1 VLWLGIE
8 FRVSGRTIEPSDY
21 RHDPRSSLFKSTIFI
36 VQNVFKEIVITVA
49 GEFSRYRTL
58 LALKTMVNKNCFDML
73 AIGTT
78 CQTSPHA
85 SPDAYKSIR
94 RITDM

>member
-1 VLWLGIE
+1 MLWLGIE

-49 GEFSRYRTL
+49 GEFSIENHGEQKLFRYAGDRHHL
-58 LALKTMVNKNCFDML
+58 SNL
-73 AIGTT
+73 TT
-78 CQTSPHA
+78 RLT
-85 SPDAYKSIR
+85 R
-94 RITDM
+94 RI